1 MFKLRQCNII
11 DQVCQ
16 WLATGRWFSPD
27 TPVSSANK
35 TDRHDIAEIVL
46 HTINLRPK
54 QQYLQLRITQNCNS
68 DSLYAFKKNKE
79 KQKKNKKETN

>member
-11 DQVCQ
+11 DKVCQ

-27 TPVSSANK
+27 TPVSSTNK
-35 TDRHDIAEIVL
+35 TDRHDIAEIVFY
-46 HTINLRPK
+46 TINLRPK
-54 QQYLQLRITQNCNS
+54 QQYLQLRITQNSNS